1 MKPLLVSVLL
11 CCAGPA
17 LADEAVSFRDALAA
31 RPAASA
37 PHPTLFSFADVYR
50 LTVAGPIAPLP
61 LGDAA
66 AEAPVRVAVSPAQSV
81 EPRFA
86 VRSVPQPDKWMLV
99 LAGLA
104 LAGWVAHR
112 RLSNSL

>member
-1 MKPLLVSVLL
+1 MKLVFVALLLIAAPA
-11 CCAGPA
+11 AGAAAPSHPA
-17 LADEAVSFRDALAA
+17 LYSFSDVVRLTVTGPMVPPAPGDAASEAPIRVA
-31 RPAASA
+31 AASA
-37 PHPTLFSFADVYR
+37 QPGL
-50 LTVAGPIAPLP
+50 
-61 LGDAA
+61 
-66 AEAPVRVAVSPAQSV
+66 

-86 VRSVPQPDKWMLV
+86 VRSVPQPDKWMLA